1 MKAQAAQAQ
10 RIVLSTSESRDT
22 DRAKQTG
29 NKKFYFMPI
38 SLRGTCVL
46 GERGCGRPE
55 LGL

>member
-22 DRAKQTG
+22 DRAKQQTG

-38 SLRGTCVL
+38 SLRGTYML
-46 GERGCGRPE
+46 GAGGWKA
-55 LGL
+55 